1 MGKRLCG
8 EAGFSRVMEGR
19 GVAEGVA
26 LFEGA

>member
-8 EAGFSRVMEGR
+8 EAGFSSVTEGR
-19 GVAEGVA
+19 GVAEEVA